1 MLKSRLFWPVIIL
14 LIILAI
20 NLFFDPGFF
29 KIEVKNGHL
38 TGSLVDIV
46 NRGAPL
52 MLISIGMTLV
62 IATKGIDLGVGSVI
76 AMSGSIAAMTVVQGM
91 ASDTSLTPLFMAIA
105 AALGLSL
112 AAGLWNGLLVS
123 RIGIQPI
130 VATLILMVAGR
141 GIAQLITDGQITTI
155 YYEPYSFIGG
165 GYLFAIPFS
174 VYLVAAVLGI
184 ALYMTKKTALGLFI
198 QSVGANP
205 EASRLAGIN
214 SKNIILLVYLFS
226 GFCAGVGGLIL
237 SSNVSSADGNNA
249 GLWFELDA
257 ILAVVIGG
265 TSLMGGRFFLMG
277 SVIGALIIQS
287 LTTTIYSIGIPP
299 ETNLIVKA
307 VVVIIVCLLQSPE
320 FRQKVLRPRM
330 KKPHKKE
337 PENSLNEQGVKIS

>member
-1 MLKSRLFWPVIIL
+1 MIKSRLFWPVLIL

-20 NLFFDPGFF
+20 NLLFDPSFF
-29 KIEVKNGHL
+29 QIEVKNGHL
-38 TGSLVDIV
+38 TGSLIDIL

-52 MLISIGMTLV
+52 ILISLGMTLV

-76 AMSGSIAAMTVVQGM
+76 AMSGAIAAMTVGPS
-91 ASDTSLTPLFMAIA
+91 ASNDSLVPLFTAIA
-105 AALGLSL
+105 FAIGLSM

-123 RIGIQPI
+123 RFGIQPI
-130 VATLILMVAGR
+130 VATLVLMVAGR
-141 GIAQLITDGQITTI
+141 GIAQLITSGQITTI

-174 VYLVAAVLGI
+174 VFIVAAVFCFTLF
-184 ALYMTKKTALGLFI
+184 MTKRTAIGLFI
-198 QSVGANP
+198 QSVGTNP

-237 SSNVSSADGNNA
+237 SSNVESADGNNA
-249 GLWFELDA
+249 GLWYELDA

-265 TSLMGGRFFLMG
+265 TSLIGGRFYLMG
-277 SVIGALIIQS
+277 TVIGALIIQS

-299 ETNLIVKA
+299 ETNLLVKA
-307 VVVIIVCLLQSPE
+307 IVVLIVCLLQSPS
-320 FRQKVLRPRM
+320 FREKVLGKTKR
-330 KKPHKKE
+330 KPYNNISQDSK
-337 PENSLNEQGVKIS
+337 NEQGVNLS